1 MLTLATNKTDALPG
15 SDQSYAVS
23 DQAKRYT
30 LRDNGFTETKNGS
43 FQYERVLSTHVMDKK
58 APKLKITIS
67 KDIDELKISTVTPN
81 GLKKVDLFK
90 NKERQKEKE
99 FAENILLNM
108 IEGNVL
114 KKVD

>member
-1 MLTLATNKTDALPG
+1 MLTLATYKKDSLLG
-15 SDQSYAVS
+15 SDQSYSVS

-30 LRDNGFTETKNGS
+30 LRDNGFIETKNGS
-43 FQYERVLSTHVMDKK
+43 FQYERVLSTQAMDKK
-58 APKLKITIS
+58 APKLKIAIS
-67 KDIDELKISTVTPN
+67 KEIDELKISTVTPN
-81 GLKKVDLFK
+81 GLKKVDLYK
-90 NKERQKEKE
+90 NKERQKERE